1 MVSLICNKNII
12 ASKTKQTVSEDASTV
27 KEIVD
32 FGDDGGAGEAEADVE
47 GVSTKRAPDRRT
59 IAIVYIA
66 KGSVEGWGREA
77 GMGADGDGRDVEEPS
92 LEGIGG

>member
-1 MVSLICNKNII
+1 MGSLKW
-12 ASKTKQTVSEDASTV
+12 TV

-32 FGDDGGAGEAEADVE
+32 FGDNGGAGEAEADVE

-66 KGSVEGWGREA
+66 KGSVEGRG
-77 GMGADGDGRDVEEPS
+77 
-92 LEGIGG
+92 